1 MGDKVPVKA
10 TFDSAGEADGL
21 SEFVSG
27 DTLGYAH
34 GGTGLTAL
42 GSALQ
47 YLRTNAAANAMEWG
61 TVAGDIEA
69 VTAGDGL
76 SGGGTSGSPTIDL
89 DLNELTA
96 AAVNVA
102 ADSIAIIDADDS
114 NDNKKEAI
122 ADLITAIAGI
132 GLAASSGVLNIDPS
146 TLSDGSSL
154 TVDTAND
161 LLILED
167 ATDGTVYKV
176 KPTQI
181 ASGSANALEDGDS
194 DFTISDGVANGIH
207 YELDNTDMANWN
219 ETGIQLTTNGG
230 VYRHH
235 QTITPT
241 FTVASGEGFVLA
253 GPITIA
259 GTITNNGTMVV
270 I

>member
-1 MGDKVPVKA
+1 MADKVPVKA
-10 TFDSAGEADGL
+10 TFDSADEADGL

-122 ADLITAIAGI
+122 ADLITAIAGV
-132 GLAASSGVLNIDPS
+132 GLAAASGVLNIDPS

-194 DFTISDGVANGIH
+194 DFTISDGVTNGIH

-235 QTITPT
+235 QTIAPT